1 LVNRKKMTDVLVTLL
16 LVVAIIAIVYFLVK
30 KFSVLVINAILGLI
44 ALFLLNFLH
53 IMQWMGKPDLGYSI
67 ATVIICAVGGLPGIC
82 VLILLDI
89 LGITI

>member
-1 LVNRKKMTDVLVTLL
+1 MTDVLVTLL
-16 LVVAIIAIVYFLVK
+16 LVVAIIAVVYVLVK

-53 IMQWMGKPDLGYSI
+53 VMQWMGKPDLGYSI

-82 VLILLDI
+82 VLVLLDI
-89 LGITI
+89 LGISI